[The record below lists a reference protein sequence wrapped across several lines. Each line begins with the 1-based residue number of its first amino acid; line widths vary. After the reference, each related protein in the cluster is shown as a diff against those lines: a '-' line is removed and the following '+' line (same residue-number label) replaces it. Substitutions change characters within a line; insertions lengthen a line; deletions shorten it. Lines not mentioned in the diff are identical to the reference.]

1 MKRLRHDQSVLLL
14 TLVAG
19 LPGSLFSLYF
29 IWTADW
35 RPHVQWTFSLLIVIV
50 WIGFAAGVRE
60 RVIRPLQTL
69 SNMLAGLREADYSIR
84 ARQARVD
91 DPLGLAMLEANILR
105 DTLREQ
111 RLGALEATALLQRVM
126 QEIDVAAF
134 AFDDQDRLRL
144 VNRAGSQLL
153 EAPPDELLGREAPS
167 LGLQACLEAD
177 TPATLDLSFQGRM
190 GRWEVKRST
199 FRQGGVPHQLLVLT
213 DLSRALRQEERQAWK
228 RLIRVLSHEI
238 NNSLAPI
245 KSSAESL
252 LSLIGREKRPVDL
265 EEDIQAGLGV
275 IAGRAEALRRFMGSY
290 ADLAKLPPPE
300 PDDVDVGQWVRRVAA
315 LETRLAVVVHEGPE
329 MTIQADGDQLDQ
341 ALINLVR
348 NGVDAALETGGK
360 VEVGWR
366 LNGDKLEVWVR
377 DEGPGLPDTTN
388 IFVPFFST
396 RPGGTGIGLVLSRQ
410 IAEGHNGTLDLQNR
424 RDGNGCVARL
434 VLPIDDGNGRLRQL
448 APGQEDERLR

>member
-1 MKRLRHDQSVLLL
+1 MKRPRHDQSVLLL

-35 RPHVQWTFSLLIVIV
+35 RPHVQWTFTLLIVII
-50 WIGFAAGVRE
+50 WIGFAAAARE

-69 SNMLAGLREADYSIR
+69 SNMLAGLREADYSIK
-84 ARQARVD
+84 ARQARID
-91 DPLGLAMLEANILR
+91 DPLGLAMLEANMLR

-134 AFDDQDRLRL
+134 AFDGQDRLRL
-144 VNRAGSQLL
+144 VNRAGCQLL
-153 EAPPDELLGREAPS
+153 EAPPDELLGRAAPA

-177 TPATLDLSFQGRM
+177 TPATLDLSFRGRM

-252 LSLIGREKRPVDL
+252 LTLIGRETRPADL
-265 EEDIQAGLGV
+265 EDDLEAGLGV

-300 PDDVDVGQWVRRVAA
+300 RDDVDVGQWIRRVAA
-315 LETRLAVVVHEGPE
+315 LETRAPVAVQEGPE
-329 MTIQADGDQLDQ
+329 MTIRADGDQLDQ

-348 NGVDAALETGGK
+348 NGVDATLETGGK

-366 LNGDKLEVWVR
+366 RSGNRLEVWVR
-377 DEGPGLPDTTN
+377 DEGPGLPDTKN

-410 IAEGHNGTLDLQNR
+410 IAEGHNGTLDLENR
-424 RDGNGCVARL
+424 HDRSGCVARL
-434 VLPIDDGNGRLRQL
+434 VLPIEDGTRR
-448 APGQEDERLR
+448 